1 MRALFSYSTT
11 YCALLPPLLPFP
23 LSVILTCFDN
33 TASIYSISDSIA
45 MDSNENVSAAS
56 AADAAS
62 VVNASSDAGV
72 VSANGSVHDSHVSLV
87 QEDVPAGVL
96 SGIGPNAEEAG
107 QIARDKG
114 WTDPVP
120 FVYSE
125 LTSKEHRDW
134 AGVAARYEWK
144 DEYGD
149 VGPAIP
155 ELEDQLFRSDM
166 IPRAGIKL
174 DE

>member
-1 MRALFSYSTT
+1 
-11 YCALLPPLLPFP
+11 
-23 LSVILTCFDN
+23 
-33 TASIYSISDSIA
+33 
-45 MDSNENVSAAS
+45 MDSYEHKSAAS
-56 AADAAS
+56 AEASPSAANPGSDNGVAD
-62 VVNASSDAGV
+62 GT
-72 VSANGSVHDSHVSLV
+72 VHESHV
-87 QEDVPAGVL
+87 QEDAPAGVL

-107 QIARDKG
+107 QVARDKG
-114 WTDPVP
+114 WTEPVP

-144 DEYGD
+144 DDYGD
-149 VGPAIP
+149 VGPSIP
-155 ELEDQLFRSDM
+155 ELEDQLFRSEM

>member
-1 MRALFSYSTT
+1 MVSYED
-11 YCALLPPLLPFP
+11 AP
-23 LSVILTCFDN
+23 
-33 TASIYSISDSIA
+33 
-45 MDSNENVSAAS
+45 AAS
-56 AADAAS
+56 AGDAAS
-62 VVNASSDAGV
+62 VTNLGSDADFV
-72 VSANGSVHDSHVSLV
+72 ADGSVHESHVSHV

-107 QIARDKG
+107 QVARDKG

-155 ELEDQLFRSDM
+155 ELEDQLFQSGM

-174 DE
+174 DK